1 MNRKKKIIIGSLV
14 FIVIIIILCVFG
26 YLIYREKYNKTSNTI
41 DQGNNKAE
49 LSTELKE
56 QEAILIREQFLAKL
70 KEIDKISDEKLLD
83 YRVDEVKILSDSEK
97 QVFNENGEY
106 SPEDILA
113 FVKYSK
119 NIEDTVWIAGNGEI
133 DGEWIINKTSCECL
147 RNGKLVKE
155 SGFSTAF

>member
-14 FIVIIIILCVFG
+14 LIVIIMILCVFG
-26 YLIYREKYNKTSNTI
+26 YFIYRGKYNKISNTI
-41 DQGNNKAE
+41 DQDNNKAE

-97 QVFNENGEY
+97 QVFNENEEY
-106 SPEDILA
+106 RNSPRGCMCILPGGSSRC
-113 FVKYSK
+113 FDRQGYQ
-119 NIEDTVWIAGNGEI
+119 G
-133 DGEWIINKTSCECL
+133 L
-147 RNGKLVKE
+147 QR
-155 SGFSTAF
+155 